1 MIGAGDETR
10 FMMLETIREYALEK
24 LTPER
29 ETVCNAHAAYYVDL
43 AGRNDSE
50 TLQRLNDQSLM
61 LAQLSAEHENFYAAF
76 EWLLNSGQG
85 AEVLK
90 AGAALWRFWLITGR
104 SRAGLRWMKRGLALA
119 QNVSPQLKADGLRAA
134 ANLAMSQMD
143 AELNEVYLNEALMLY
158 RDLDDVKSVAACLP
172 MQATGYIYSFHPQLE
187 LAGRITEKL
196 FSCSAVT
203 SFLRNSKC

>member
-1 MIGAGDETR
+1 MRFVLLSPTRPLRFAPPLLHSVPFRLPNDDEKKLFAALSVFVGGWTLEAAEVVCSAELRELESLLEKSLIREMIGAGDETR

-104 SRAGLRWMKRGLALA
+104 APRGVALDETRAG
-119 QNVSPQLKADGLRAA
+119 SCP
-134 ANLAMSQMD
+134 
-143 AELNEVYLNEALMLY
+143 EC
-158 RDLDDVKSVAACLP
+158 VAA
-172 MQATGYIYSFHPQLE
+172 T
-187 LAGRITEKL
+187 
-196 FSCSAVT
+196 
-203 SFLRNSKC
+203 